1 MTSTSTTNDFSEAAG
16 LSFSA
21 YSADHLAALLRI
33 WVEHSWPISKE
44 ETFNICD
51 RCGWTMM
58 QGDDESFTTS
68 IQSANYNQFDGS
80 VRYDANDPG
89 FISGIDVELTPRT
102 PTESISRTTPIV
114 KGLYGEYL
122 NAISGAYGNPT
133 AFSNEA
139 GQSSIWTLPHH
150 VSIHLILNQTYLKIR
165 IHSPAQT
172 KRTTRTISHITDHR
186 NI

>member
-1 MTSTSTTNDFSEAAG
+1 MVTSTSTTNDFSEAAG

-44 ETFNICD
+44 EAFNLCD

-89 FISGIDVELTPRT
+89 FISGIDSTNTNGIDLTNHSYRQRPLRRVPECHFT
-102 PTESISRTTPIV
+102 
-114 KGLYGEYL
+114 
-122 NAISGAYGNPT
+122 
-133 AFSNEA
+133 
-139 GQSSIWTLPHH
+139 SIWQPH
-150 VSIHLILNQTYLKIR
+150 SFQ
-165 IHSPAQT
+165 Q
-172 KRTTRTISHITDHR
+172 
-186 NI
+186 

>member
-89 FISGIDVELTPRT
+89 FISGVDVELTPRT

-114 KGLYGEYL
+114 KGLYG
-122 NAISGAYGNPT
+122 
-133 AFSNEA
+133 
-139 GQSSIWTLPHH
+139 
-150 VSIHLILNQTYLKIR
+150 
-165 IHSPAQT
+165 
-172 KRTTRTISHITDHR
+172 
-186 NI
+186 